1 MLEIEEGERGLS
13 FPFMVKGA
21 SMTVFIEFLA
31 KIAFWIYLACGVVML
46 FYLRAILLSWRERGT
61 ALHIAEKEA
70 ATSRAYHSTLA
81 IGGLLLVVVAVA
93 FVDTTLAPALGALP
107 GEGLPPSMLVTPP
120 PALSPLPVTPT
131 PTLERPTRPAGVIP
145 TPPLFPPLPSP
156 TQPLPAPACSNPQ
169 ARITSPGM
177 GAKVEGV
184 VEIRGTVDIEEF
196 WYYKVEFAMGAD
208 PAEGDWHFIGP
219 KRDEAK
225 ERIINGH
232 LVSWNTSGLSPG
244 VYSLRLVVVDITG
257 NYPPTNI
264 CQLQLFIE

>member
-21 SMTVFIEFLA
+21 SMTVFIKFLA

-46 FYLRAILLSWRERGT
+46 FYLRAILLAWRERGT

-81 IGGLLLVVVAVA
+81 IGGLLLVVGAVA
-93 FVDTTLAPALGALP
+93 LIVTLAPALGRLAGEVLP
-107 GEGLPPSMLVTPP
+107 ESMLVTPP
-120 PALSPLPVTPT
+120 AAVTPLPVTPT

-177 GAKVEGV
+177 GAKLEGR
-184 VEIRGTVDIEEF
+184 VEIWGTADIEDF
-196 WYYKVEFAMGAD
+196 RYYKVEFAA
-208 PAEGDWHFIGP
+208 GDSPSEWAYLGGRREP
-219 KRDEAK
+219 
-225 ERIINGH
+225 
-232 LVSWNTSGLSPG
+232 VSHGLLFVWDVSGLPAGS
-244 VYSLRLVVVDITG
+244 YTLRLTVVDRTG
-257 NYPPTNI
+257 NYPQPCDLLVI
-264 CQLQLFIE
+264 IE